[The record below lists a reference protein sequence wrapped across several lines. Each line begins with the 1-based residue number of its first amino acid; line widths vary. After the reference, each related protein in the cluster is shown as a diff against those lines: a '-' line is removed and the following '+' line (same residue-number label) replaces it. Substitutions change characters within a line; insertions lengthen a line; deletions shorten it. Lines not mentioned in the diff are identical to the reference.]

1 MSLFPVN
8 AHCDSKLKADVYV
21 RRNPNICE
29 VADKVLIPLK
39 SSKFWYFFLVIFF
52 FLGGCVGKAL
62 IWSGRLF
69 NIFKL
74 KGRGQTRSGVGGGG
88 VVFENSLDSSIY
100 VVCYVNVLHV
110 LTDFNL

>member
-1 MSLFPVN
+1 M
-8 AHCDSKLKADVYV
+8 
-21 RRNPNICE
+21 
-29 VADKVLIPLK
+29 
-39 SSKFWYFFLVIFF
+39 
-52 FLGGCVGKAL
+52 GKAL
-62 IWSGRLF
+62 IWSRRLF

>member
-1 MSLFPVN
+1 M
-8 AHCDSKLKADVYV
+8 
-21 RRNPNICE
+21 CE

-74 KGRGQTRSGVGGGG
+74 KGRGQTRSGGGGG
-88 VVFENSLDSSIY
+88 GGWYLKIVWIRAFMLY
-100 VVCYVNVLHV
+100 VT
-110 LTDFNL
+110 LTFCTF

>member
-8 AHCDSKLKADVYV
+8 AHRDSKLKADVYV

-52 FLGGCVGKAL
+52 FLGGSVGKAL
-62 IWSGRLF
+62 IWSKRLF

-74 KGRGQTRSGVGGGG
+74 KGRGQTRSGGGGG
-88 VVFENSLDSSIY
+88 VSENSLDSSIY
-100 VVCYVNVLHV
+100 VVCYVNVLH
-110 LTDFNL
+110 LLNDFSL

>member
-8 AHCDSKLKADVYV
+8 AHCDCKLKADVYV

-39 SSKFWYFFLVIFF
+39 SSKFWYFSLVIFF
-52 FLGGCVGKAL
+52 FLGGSVGKAL
-62 IWSGRLF
+62 IWSRRLF

-74 KGRGQTRSGVGGGG
+74 KGRGQTRSGGI
-88 VVFENSLDSSIY
+88 FENSLDSSIY
-100 VVCYVNVLHV
+100 VVCYVNVLH
-110 LTDFNL
+110 LLNDFSL

>member
-1 MSLFPVN
+1 M
-8 AHCDSKLKADVYV
+8 
-21 RRNPNICE
+21 CE

-52 FLGGCVGKAL
+52 FLGGCVAKAL

-74 KGRGQTRSGVGGGG
+74 KGRGA
-88 VVFENSLDSSIY
+88 D
-100 VVCYVNVLHV
+100 
-110 LTDFNL
+110 